1 MAGRVSLAKVQ
12 PPVCEIPPGYP
23 ELPPEV
29 YRERLGRLRKRMR
42 EAGLDWVVIYADR
55 EHAANFSYLAGFG
68 PRFEEALLLVGPE
81 DAGAPRAVLG
91 NECIDMARFTE
102 AELEG
107 VHYPTFSLI
116 GQPREDVKCLKEIFR
131 EAGIRRGMTVGT
143 VGWKYFTVE
152 DGCPEGSFEIPHFIV
167 EAIREVVGDEA
178 AGAEPDAGREGAVSG
193 NRVRNA
199 TGMFMNPD
207 NGLRTVLEPE
217 QVAVFEYAACYVA
230 RSMLALMDNVEPGM
244 TELEMASWLRSSG
257 LPLSVHPMLSVGEK
271 ARFGLTSPTGRVARR
286 GDFMTTAFGIDGAL
300 SCRAAY
306 LAADESD
313 LAPEVGDWLEK
324 IAEPYFETAV
334 NWLEM
339 VRIGVEGREIWEM
352 AKSRLP
358 KAKFGWSLNPGHL
371 IASDEWVSTPFTAG
385 SEVRLKSGN
394 YMQFD
399 IIIAPRP
406 PYFGANAED
415 GIVLADEEL
424 RAEIAAKFPDM
435 RARFERRRRYVRETL
450 GIGIAD
456 DVLPMS
462 DILGY
467 YRPFLLDRERAFVV
481 R

>member
-1 MAGRVSLAKVQ
+1 MAARVRLANVP
-12 PPVCEIPPGYP
+12 PPVSEIPQGYP

-29 YRERLGRLRKRMR
+29 YRERLGRLRRRMR

-55 EHAANFSYLAGFG
+55 EHAANFAYLAGFG

-91 NECIDMARFTE
+91 NECIDMVRFTA

-107 VHYPTFSLI
+107 VHYATFSLI
-116 GQPREDVKCLKEIFR
+116 GQPREDVKCLREILR
-131 EAGIRRGMTVGT
+131 VAGIGRGMTVGT
-143 VGWKYFTVE
+143 VGWKYYTAE
-152 DGCPEGSFEIPHFIV
+152 DGCPEGAFEIPHFIV
-167 EAIREVVGDEA
+167 EAIQEVVGGES
-178 AGAEPDAGREGAVSG
+178 AVRG
-193 NRVRNA
+193 GRVRNA
-199 TGMFMNPD
+199 TGLFMNPD
-207 NGLRTVLEPE
+207 DGLRTVLEPE
-217 QVAVFEYAACYVA
+217 QVAVFEYAACWVA
-230 RSMLALMDNVEPGM
+230 NSMLALMDNVEPGM
-244 TELEMASWLRSSG
+244 TELEIASWLRSSG

-271 ARFGLTSPTGRVARR
+271 ARFGLTSPTGRVAWK
-286 GDFMTTAFGIDGAL
+286 GDFLTTAFGIEGAL

-306 LAADESD
+306 IAADESD
-313 LAPEVGDWLEK
+313 LAMDVQDWLEQ
-324 IAEPYFETAV
+324 IAWPYFEMAV
-334 NWLEM
+334 GWLET

-352 AKSRLP
+352 AEERLP

-371 IASDEWVSTPFTAG
+371 IAADEWVSTPFMAG

-399 IIIAPRP
+399 IIVAPRP

-415 GIVLADEEL
+415 GIVLADEAL
-424 RAEIAAKFPDM
+424 RAEIAEKYPEM
-435 RARFERRRRYVRETL
+435 WARFERRRRYVREAL
-450 GIGIAD
+450 GVAISD

-467 YRPFLLDRERAFVV
+467 YRPLLLDRGRAFVV